1 MMLLMMLL
9 LDGGRPQRRL
19 MLPTNG
25 IDTRGHF
32 RSKIARPSRECLRCN
47 TLGHNVVMNPSV
59 GMLTDRYELTMLAA
73 ALRDGT
79 AQQPC
84 VFEVF
89 ARRLPEGRRYG
100 VVAGTA
106 RVLDTILSFG
116 MDVEELQWLRD
127 TRVLDEATAAFVRDY
142 RFSGSVDG
150 YPEGELFFD
159 SSPILTVRAT
169 FAEAVL
175 LETVVLSILNHDAAV
190 AAAAARM
197 VSAARERP
205 IIEMGSR
212 RTHEH
217 AAMAAARA
225 AYLAGFASTSNLAA
239 GRAFAIPTAGTMA
252 HAFILL
258 HGDEEAAFR
267 SQVSSFGAATTL
279 LVDTYD
285 ITRGIERAVA
295 AAGPQ
300 LAAIRIDSGDLGVL
314 ALQARLQ
321 LDALGNH
328 NTKIVVSGDLDEYA
342 IAGLA
347 AAPVDVY
354 GAGTAVVTGSGAP
367 TAGLIYK
374 LVEANGRPVA
384 KRSENKITN
393 GGAKIAFRAHRS
405 SGTATD
411 EILVTGSAESRAR
424 DIARLQRDYPDL
436 RAMQQP
442 LIRNGALTAAGAVT
456 LDSSRSHL
464 RDALRTLPWEGL
476 SLSRGDAAIPT
487 QLVTAAPG

>member
-1 MMLLMMLL
+1 M
-9 LDGGRPQRRL
+9 P
-19 MLPTNG
+19 
-25 IDTRGHF
+25 
-32 RSKIARPSRECLRCN
+32 PSAATHDADECNRYPRTQSPRNRDEYREYLRCHS
-47 TLGHNVVMNPSV
+47 TRHNVVMNPSV

-79 AQQPC
+79 GHQPC

-106 RVLDTILSFG
+106 RVLDAVLSFG
-116 MDVEELQWLRD
+116 VDPDELQWLLD
-127 TRVLDEATAAFVRDY
+127 TGVLDDATAAFVRNY
-142 RFSGSVDG
+142 RFGGSVDG
-150 YPEGELFFD
+150 YPEGELFFG

-190 AAAAARM
+190 GAAAARM

-205 IIEMGSR
+205 VIEMGSR

-267 SQVSSFGAATTL
+267 SQVSLYGAATTL

-314 ALQARLQ
+314 AQQARMQ
-321 LDALGNH
+321 LDALGNQH
-328 NTKIVVSGDLDEYA
+328 TKIVVSGDLDEYA

-374 LVEANGRPVA
+374 LVEANGRAVA
-384 KRSENKITN
+384 KRSENKTTT
-393 GGAKIAFRAHRS
+393 GGAKVAFRAHRS

-411 EILVTGSAESRAR
+411 EILVAGSAESSSREV
-424 DIARLQRDYPDL
+424 ARLRVEYPNL
-436 RAMQQP
+436 RAKQQP
-442 LIRNGALTAAGAVT
+442 LIHNGELTAAGAVT
-456 LDSSRSHL
+456 LDASRNHL
-464 RDALRTLPWEGL
+464 REAMQTLPWEGL
-476 SLSRGDAAIPT
+476 SLSRGEAAIPT
-487 QLVTAAPG
+487 RLITADAG